1 MPLRYLLVAMLS
13 CNFFSPS
20 AIAEESETDAE
31 LLKAVKTLD
40 EAFSRRDKA
49 TIRSMTDPM
58 HMSISPS
65 YQFFTQEDQ
74 LKALSELKLTLFKS
88 GPKTIIHPTP
98 RTALIRY
105 EANIEGTFEGK
116 TLAKH
121 VQILESWVKKKG
133 KWIETS
139 YQETPLP

>member
-1 MPLRYLLVAMLS
+1 MPLRSFLFAILS
-13 CNFFSPS
+13 CCILSS
-20 AIAEESETDAE
+20 STVAEESETDAE
-31 LLKAVKTLD
+31 LLQAVKTLD
-40 EAFSRRDKA
+40 EAFSRRDKE
-49 TIRSMTDPM
+49 TIRSMTDPL
-58 HMSISPS
+58 HMSISPA

-74 LKALSELKLTLFKS
+74 LKALPELKLTLFKAS
-88 GPKTIIHPTP
+88 PKTIVHPTP

-105 EANIEGTFEGK
+105 EAQIEGTFEGK

-121 VQILESWVKKKG
+121 VQILESWVRKKG

>member
-1 MPLRYLLVAMLS
+1 MPLRSFLFAILS
-13 CNFFSPS
+13 CCILSIS
-20 AIAEESETDAE
+20 TVAEEPETDAE

-40 EAFSRRDKA
+40 EAFSRRDKE
-49 TIRSMTDPM
+49 TIRSMTDPL
-58 HMSISPS
+58 HMSISPA

-74 LKALSELKLTLFKS
+74 LKALPELKLTLFKAS
-88 GPKTIIHPTP
+88 PKTIVHPTP

-105 EANIEGTFEGK
+105 EAQIEGTFEGK

-121 VQILESWVKKKG
+121 VQILESWVRKKG